1 MANNKEFLTFK
12 IGREQFAVDILR
24 VQEIRGWEKPNPLP
38 SVPPFVKGVVDLRGS
53 VVPIVDL
60 RERFKLQAS
69 YDATTVVIVVHVLTS
84 QGERVVGI
92 VVDEVSDVQSFDMD
106 SLQPAPDIST
116 EISSQFILGLATVGE
131 TQRTAEG
138 DDNRKASTNNMVILV
153 DLDRLISEGII
164 DEISQNGHMPLGNG

>member
-60 RERFKLQAS
+60 RERFKLSAS

-131 TQRTAEG
+131 APRTGEG
-138 DDNRKASTNNMVILV
+138 EDNRKASNSNMVILV

-164 DEISQNGHMPLGNG
+164 DEISQSGHMPLGNG

>member
-60 RERFKLQAS
+60 RERFKLQAR

-116 EISSQFILGLATVGE
+116 EISSQFILGLATVGDA
-131 TQRTAEG
+131 QRTGEME
-138 DDNRKASTNNMVILV
+138 DSRKASSNNMVILV

-164 DEISQNGHMPLGNG
+164 DEISQNGHMPFGNG

>member
-12 IGREQFAVDILR
+12 IGHEQFAIDILR

-38 SVPPFVKGVVDLRGS
+38 SVPAFVKGVVDLRGS
-53 VVPIVDL
+53 VVPIIDL
-60 RERFKLQAS
+60 RERFKLPVS
-69 YDATTVVIVVHVLTS
+69 YDATTVVIVVHILTS

-106 SLQPAPDIST
+106 SLQAAPDISS
-116 EISSQFILGLATVGE
+116 EISSQFILGLATIGGSKPQEEAVDSHKG
-131 TQRTAEG
+131 TA
-138 DDNRKASTNNMVILV
+138 SNMVILV

-164 DEISQNGHMPLGNG
+164 DEISRTGDLPYGNG